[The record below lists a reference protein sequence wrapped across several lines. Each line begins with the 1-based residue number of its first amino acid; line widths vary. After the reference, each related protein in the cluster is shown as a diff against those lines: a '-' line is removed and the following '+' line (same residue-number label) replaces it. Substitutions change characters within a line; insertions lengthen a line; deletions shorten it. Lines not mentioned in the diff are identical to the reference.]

1 MSSPLIDGDPQRLG
15 GYWLAGRL
23 GEGGQ
28 GVVYEG
34 YDQDGTRVAVKVLR
48 GDPAGAPRLRERLA
62 KEAAAAQRV
71 APFCTARVLDADL
84 DGPRP
89 YIVSAYVEGP
99 SLRDAGRTFG
109 GDDLHRLATA
119 IATALTAVHDAGVVH
134 RDLKP
139 GNVLLGPDGP
149 RVIDFGVARTR
160 EMTLSSTGDV
170 TGTPG
175 YLAPEIISG
184 ERAGPAAD
192 VFAWGAVVLYA
203 ATGEDP
209 FTGDSLGTIMH
220 RVLTHDPDLSVLPAS
235 LRRPVE
241 SALAKDAALRPTAR
255 DLLLSLLTGTDPT
268 PHLLVR
274 TTTGTPDTAGHRTQ
288 AVAAGGRDTRDTT
301 RIGRRTSGT
310 AGAGRRARDGAG
322 TAAAT
327 GRVRGAGTEAIDTAQ
342 LLALGA
348 GGGGRV
354 GAAFAA
360 KADPA
365 LGAIAEDA
373 YAALPPEDRLLVPEL
388 FLRLVT
394 VTDEGELALREPRR
408 SELPAGMERVL
419 RAFTYLVSGGDP
431 VRLLRPALP
440 LAWPRLR
447 EWIEADRDGLAVHRR
462 ITVATGRWQEH
473 GRKDADLF
481 HGSTL
486 DDALRWVAA
495 DRTHLTLTPAERDF
509 LASSATLTRRRSRHT
524 RLLTVGLA
532 ALLALALGAGGLA
545 WRQSATL
552 AGQRDAAD
560 SARLAAASHAAR
572 GRDPVLG
579 MLLAAASG
587 KLSPTAAARS
597 SLLAAAA
604 DPAAGSF
611 RDPATGP
618 DAVRTL
624 TGDGRSLVSVT
635 PGGATIWDIA
645 TGHRTAGFTGPV
657 TGSVTGP
664 VAGPV
669 TAPATTGGTDRG
681 GAAGAGNPAAAGST
695 VKARNTAG
703 AGAGRTARTSTAATR
718 PTSPDSGAG
727 TGEGRLREVAVSRD
741 GKVLAVVD
749 DTGVGLWEVGS
760 GQPLGQRIPAPA
772 DADVSL
778 AFGEGRL
785 LVTVGQTTQVH
796 DWRTGKTT
804 PLPGLRRPAV
814 HPRGRYAVSGPDLYL
829 LPSGKRRPG
838 FPGVCADCD
847 SAAAFSPDGARLAIS
862 DDDGLTVYDTRTRE
876 ELAVLHGW
884 EDHAVPVFSQDG
896 ELVAGIGA
904 KITVWRPGADE
915 PLLLERRPRDPVTA
929 AAFGPDGLRYLSD
942 DTVVTLV
949 PAPPSDEPMDTV
961 RLSGDGRT
969 VAMHALGSTAI
980 TLNGRRRETGA
991 FDDYDSELAFS
1002 PDNRLL
1008 AVRRGDHVTVRDVAS
1023 WRELAAL
1030 TPRFAA
1036 ESESK
1041 TVLPTSK
1048 GLWTAGERTFTLWGL
1063 PGGRRLK
1070 QVPRP
1075 ERLLGWTATADGRL
1089 VGLDTV
1095 RRRLVDLETDTPF
1108 GARLP
1113 LPARADGVWFG
1124 TGLDLVAVNFAGK
1137 VGVWDTATGAQMGGW
1152 MRVEGAPWDAA
1163 LSPDGRLFAYASQDN
1178 TLSLWDVRQGRRI
1191 GPPVGLTGS
1200 ARSVAFTAGSAEVLA
1215 VGRGGRLTR
1224 LPTTVEALTETVCIR
1239 AGRTLTAAEW
1249 HRHLPERA
1257 YEPVCPLPAR

>member
-62 KEAAAAQRV
+62 KEAAAARRV

-109 GDDLHRLATA
+109 GDDLHRLAIA

-175 YLAPEIISG
+175 YLAPEVLSG
-184 ERAGPAAD
+184 LRAGPAAD
-192 VFAWGAVVLYA
+192 VFAWAAVVLYA

-209 FTGDSLGTIMH
+209 FTGGSVGAIMH
-220 RVLTHDPDLSVLPAS
+220 QVLTHDPDLSVLPAS
-235 LRRPVE
+235 LHRPV
-241 SALAKDAALRPTAR
+241 KAALSKDPDLRPSSR
-255 DLLLSLLTGTDPT
+255 DLLLSLLTGTDPAA
-268 PHLLVR
+268 HVLMR
-274 TTTGTPDTAGHRTQ
+274 STTDR
-288 AVAAGGRDTRDTT
+288 
-301 RIGRRTSGT
+301 GRRGQDTV
-310 AGAGRRARDGAG
+310 AGRG
-322 TAAAT
+322 
-327 GRVRGAGTEAIDTAQ
+327 AIDTAR

-348 GGGGRV
+348 GDGGRI
-354 GAAFAA
+354 GAAFGA
-360 KADPA
+360 KTDPA
-365 LGAIAEDA
+365 LGVIAEDA
-373 YAALPPEDRLLVPEL
+373 YASLSPEDRLLVPEL

-394 VTDEGELALREPRR
+394 VTDAGELALRAPRR
-408 SELPAGMERVL
+408 SELPAGTDRVL
-419 RAFTYLVSGGDP
+419 RAFTYLVSCGDP

-447 EWIEADRDGLAVHRR
+447 KWIEADRDGLAVHRR
-462 ITVATGRWQEH
+462 IIVATGRWQEH
-473 GRKDADLF
+473 GRRDADLF

-486 DDALRWVAA
+486 DDALRWAAA
-495 DRTHLTLTPAERDF
+495 DRKHLTLTPAERDF
-509 LASSATLTRRRSRHT
+509 LASSATLTRRRSRRV

-532 ALLALALGAGGLA
+532 ALLALAVGAGGLA

-560 SARLAAASHAAR
+560 SARLAAASDAVR

-587 KLSPTAAARS
+587 KLSPTAEARS
-597 SLLAAAA
+597 SLLAAAS
-604 DPAAGSF
+604 DPATTSF

-618 DAVRTL
+618 DVVRTL
-624 TGDGRSLVSVT
+624 TSDGRSLISVT
-635 PGGATIWDIA
+635 PDEVTVWDVA
-645 TGHRTAGFTGPV
+645 TGRRTRSF
-657 TGSVTGP
+657 
-664 VAGPV
+664 
-669 TAPATTGGTDRG
+669 TAPITTLPG
-681 GAAGAGNPAAAGST
+681 
-695 VKARNTAG
+695 
-703 AGAGRTARTSTAATR
+703 
-718 PTSPDSGAG
+718 SGAEAGVRSIAQAG
-727 TGEGRLREVAVSRD
+727 TLQGGSGRLREVAVSRD
-741 GKVLAVVD
+741 GKVVAVAD
-749 DTGVGLWEVGS
+749 DSGIGIWEVATGRPV
-760 GQPLGQRIPAPA
+760 GRRIAAPGA
-772 DADVSL
+772 VDVSV
-778 AFGEGRL
+778 AFSGDRL
-785 LVTVGQTTQVH
+785 LVTIGQGTQVH
-796 DWRTGKTT
+796 DWRTGTTT
-804 PLPGLRRPAV
+804 PLPALRRPAV
-814 HPRGRYAVSGPDLYL
+814 HPHGGYAVAGPDRYL

-838 FPGVCADCD
+838 YPGVCADCD
-847 SAAAFSPDGARLAIS
+847 SAAAFSPDGTRVAIS
-862 DDDGLTVYDTRTRE
+862 DDDGLTLYDTRTRE

-884 EDHAVPVFSQDG
+884 EDHAIPVFSQDG
-896 ELVAGIGA
+896 ELVAGVGA
-904 KITVWRPGADE
+904 KITVWRPGAGE
-915 PLLLERRPRDPVTA
+915 PLLLERRPPDPVTA

-969 VAMHALGSTAI
+969 VAMHALGSTEI

-991 FDDYDSELAFS
+991 FADYDSELAFS

-1030 TPRFAA
+1030 TPRFAG
-1036 ESESK
+1036 ESEAAS
-1041 TVLPTSK
+1041 VLPTSK

-1113 LPARADGVWFG
+1113 LPGRADDVWFG
-1124 TGLDLVAVNFAGK
+1124 ARLDLVAVNFAGK
-1137 VGVWDTATGAQMGGW
+1137 VGVWDTATGAQAGGW

-1249 HRHLPERA
+1249 HRHLPDRP
-1257 YEPVCPLPAR
+1257 YEPVCPPLAR